1 MARKRKTKTRKSS
14 RSRSRSRSMLGAI
27 DFNSVIGVVVGA
39 VATKLVDKVVPD
51 TINDKI
57 VSGGKIALGL
67 ALPMFAKEGKTKNLL
82 SGVGNGMIAVGVVEL
97 LNSFGVLN
105 GLGANDDEM
114 LVVSLEGT
122 DDISVI
128 NGDDDINVINGL
140 GDDVLADDVLADMDM
155 DYMDGD
161 DDDDDDNN

>member
-1 MARKRKTKTRKSS
+1 MARKRKTKTRKRS
-14 RSRSRSRSMLGAI
+14 RSRSRSRSMGAI
-27 DFNSVIGVVVGA
+27 DINSVMGVVVGA
-39 VATKLVDKVVPD
+39 VATKLLDKVIPD

-67 ALPMFAKEGKTKNLL
+67 ALPMLSKEGKTKNLL

-114 LVVSLEGT
+114 LVVSLDGI
-122 DDISVI
+122 DDLNVI
-128 NGDDDINVINGL
+128 NGMDDLNVVNGL
-140 GDDVLADDVLADMDM
+140 GDDVLGDDVLADMEM
-155 DYMDGD
+155 SGD
-161 DDDDDDNN
+161 DDDDDDDDEFN

>member
-14 RSRSRSRSMLGAI
+14 RSRSRSRSMIGAI
-27 DFNSVIGVVVGA
+27 DFNSVVGVVVGA
-39 VATKLVDKVVPD
+39 VATKLLDKVIPD

-67 ALPMFAKEGKTKNLL
+67 TLPMLSKEGKTKNLL

-114 LVVSLEGT
+114 LVVSLDGA
-122 DDISVI
+122 DDLNVV
-128 NGDDDINVINGL
+128 NGMDDLNVVNGL
-140 GDDVLADDVLADMDM
+140 GDDVLGDDVLADMS
-155 DYMDGD
+155 YN
-161 DDDDDDNN
+161 DDDDDNEFN

>member
-14 RSRSRSRSMLGAI
+14 RSRSRSRSMIGAI
-27 DFNSVIGVVVGA
+27 DFNSVVGVVVGA
-39 VATKLVDKVVPD
+39 VATKLLDKVIPD

-57 VSGGKIALGL
+57 VSGGKVALGL
-67 ALPMFAKEGKTKNLL
+67 ALPMLSKEGKTKNLL

-114 LVVSLEGT
+114 LVVSLDGA
-122 DDISVI
+122 DDLNVV
-128 NGDDDINVINGL
+128 NGMDDINVVNGL
-140 GDDVLADDVLADMDM
+140 GDDVLGDDVLANMEM
-155 DYMDGD
+155 SGD
-161 DDDDDDNN
+161 DDDDDNEFN

>member
-1 MARKRKTKTRKSS
+1 MARKRKTKTRKRS
-14 RSRSRSRSMLGAI
+14 RSRSRSRSIGAI
-27 DFNSVIGVVVGA
+27 DINSVMGVVVGA
-39 VATKLVDKVVPD
+39 VATKLLDKVIPD

-67 ALPMFAKEGKTKNLL
+67 ALPMLSKEGKTKNLL

-114 LVVSLEGT
+114 LVVSLDGI
-122 DDISVI
+122 DDLNVI
-128 NGDDDINVINGL
+128 NGMDDLNVVNGL
-140 GDDVLADDVLADMDM
+140 GDDVLGDDVLADMEM
-155 DYMDGD
+155 SGD
-161 DDDDDDNN
+161 DDDDDDDDEFN

>member
-1 MARKRKTKTRKSS
+1 MARKRKKKSTRS
-14 RSRSRSRSMLGAI
+14 RSRSRSRSSMGAI
-27 DFNSVIGVVVGA
+27 DTTGILGVVVGA
-39 VATKLVDKVVPD
+39 VATKLLDKVIPD
-51 TINDKI
+51 SINDKI
-57 VSGGKIALGL
+57 VSGGKVALGI
-67 ALPMFAKEGKTKNLL
+67 ALPMLVKDGKMKNVLQ
-82 SGVGNGMIAVGVVEL
+82 GVGNGMVAVGVVEL

-105 GLGANDDEM
+105 GLGANDDDM
-114 LVVSLEGT
+114 LLVSLEGT

>member
-14 RSRSRSRSMLGAI
+14 RSRSRSRSMIGAI
-27 DFNSVIGVVVGA
+27 DFNSVVGVVVGA
-39 VATKLVDKVVPD
+39 VATKLLDKVIPD

-57 VSGGKIALGL
+57 VSGGKVALGL
-67 ALPMFAKEGKTKNLL
+67 ALPMLSKEGKTKNLL

-114 LVVSLEGT
+114 LVVSLDGA
-122 DDISVI
+122 
-128 NGDDDINVINGL
+128 DDINVVNGVDDINVVNGL
-140 GDDVLADDVLADMDM
+140 GDDVLGDDVLADMEM
-155 DYMDGD
+155 SGD
-161 DDDDDDNN
+161 DDEDEFN

>member
-14 RSRSRSRSMLGAI
+14 RSRSRSRSMIGAI
-27 DFNSVIGVVVGA
+27 DFNSVMGVVVGA
-39 VATKLVDKVVPD
+39 VATKLLDKVIPD

-57 VSGGKIALGL
+57 VSGGKVALGL
-67 ALPMFAKEGKTKNLL
+67 ALPMLSKEGKTKNLL

-114 LVVSLEGT
+114 LVVSLDGADDLNVVNGT
-122 DDISVI
+122 DDL
-128 NGDDDINVINGL
+128 NVVNGL
-140 GDDVLADDVLADMDM
+140 GDDVLGDDVLADMEM
-155 DYMDGD
+155 SGD
-161 DDDDDDNN
+161 DDEDEFN

>member
-14 RSRSRSRSMLGAI
+14 RSRSRSRSMIGAI
-27 DFNSVIGVVVGA
+27 DFNSVMGVVVGA
-39 VATKLVDKVVPD
+39 VATKLLDKVIPD

-57 VSGGKIALGL
+57 VSGGKVALGL
-67 ALPMFAKEGKTKNLL
+67 ALPMLSKEGKTKNLL

-114 LVVSLEGT
+114 LVVSLDGA
-122 DDISVI
+122 DDLNVV
-128 NGDDDINVINGL
+128 NGADDINVVNGL
-140 GDDVLADDVLADMDM
+140 GDDVLADDVLADMN
-155 DYMDGD
+155 YD
-161 DDDDDDNN
+161 DDDENEFN

>member
-14 RSRSRSRSMLGAI
+14 RSRSRSRSMIGAI
-27 DFNSVIGVVVGA
+27 DFNSVVGVVVGA
-39 VATKLVDKVVPD
+39 VATKLLDKVIPD

-67 ALPMFAKEGKTKNLL
+67 ALPMLSKEGKTKNLL

-114 LVVSLEGT
+114 LVVSLDGA
-122 DDISVI
+122 DDLNVV
-128 NGDDDINVINGL
+128 NGMDDINVVNGL
-140 GDDVLADDVLADMDM
+140 GDDVLGDDVLADMD
-155 DYMDGD
+155 Y
-161 DDDDDDNN
+161 DDDDDNEFN

>member
-14 RSRSRSRSMLGAI
+14 RSRSRSRSMIGAI
-27 DFNSVIGVVVGA
+27 DFNSVMGVVVGA
-39 VATKLVDKVVPD
+39 VATKLLDKVIPD
-51 TINDKI
+51 TVNDKI

-67 ALPMFAKEGKTKNLL
+67 ALPMLSKEGKTKNLL

-114 LVVSLEGT
+114 LVVSLDGA
-122 DDISVI
+122 DDLNVV
-128 NGDDDINVINGL
+128 NGMDDINVVNGL
-140 GDDVLADDVLADMDM
+140 GDDVLGDDVLADMEM
-155 DYMDGD
+155 SGD
-161 DDDDDDNN
+161 DDEDEFN

>member
-14 RSRSRSRSMLGAI
+14 RSRSRSRSMIGAI
-27 DFNSVIGVVVGA
+27 DFNSVMGVVVGA
-39 VATKLVDKVVPD
+39 VATKLLDKVIPD

-57 VSGGKIALGL
+57 VSGGKVALGL
-67 ALPMFAKEGKTKNLL
+67 ALPMLSKEGKTKNLL

-114 LVVSLEGT
+114 LVVSLDGADDINVVNGT
-122 DDISVI
+122 DDI
-128 NGDDDINVINGL
+128 NVVNGL
-140 GDDVLADDVLADMDM
+140 GDDVLGDDVLADMDM
-155 DYMDGD
+155 SA
-161 DDDDDDNN
+161 DDDDDNEFN

>member
-14 RSRSRSRSMLGAI
+14 RSRSRSRSMIGAI
-27 DFNSVIGVVVGA
+27 DFNSVMGVVVGA
-39 VATKLVDKVVPD
+39 VATKLLDKVIPD

-57 VSGGKIALGL
+57 VSGGKVALGL
-67 ALPMFAKEGKTKNLL
+67 ALPMLSKEGKTKNLL

-114 LVVSLEGT
+114 LVVSLDGADDLNVVNGT
-122 DDISVI
+122 DDI
-128 NGDDDINVINGL
+128 NVVNGL
-140 GDDVLADDVLADMDM
+140 GDDVLGDDVLADMEM
-155 DYMDGD
+155 SGD
-161 DDDDDDNN
+161 DDEDEFN

>member
-14 RSRSRSRSMLGAI
+14 RSRSRSRSMIGAI
-27 DFNSVIGVVVGA
+27 DFNSVVGVVVGA
-39 VATKLVDKVVPD
+39 VATKLLDKVIPD

-57 VSGGKIALGL
+57 VSGGKVALGL
-67 ALPMFAKEGKTKNLL
+67 ALPMLSKEGKTKNLL

-114 LVVSLEGT
+114 LVVSLDGA
-122 DDISVI
+122 DDLNVV
-128 NGDDDINVINGL
+128 NGMDDLNVVNGL
-140 GDDVLADDVLADMDM
+140 GDDVLGDDVLADMEM
-155 DYMDGD
+155 SGD
-161 DDDDDDNN
+161 DDDDDNEFN

>member
-14 RSRSRSRSMLGAI
+14 RSRSRSRSMIGAI
-27 DFNSVIGVVVGA
+27 DFNSVMGVVVGA
-39 VATKLVDKVVPD
+39 VATKLLDKVIPD

-57 VSGGKIALGL
+57 VSGGKVALGL
-67 ALPMFAKEGKTKNLL
+67 ALPMLSKEGKTKNLL

-114 LVVSLEGT
+114 LVVSLDGA
-122 DDISVI
+122 DDLNVV
-128 NGDDDINVINGL
+128 NGMDDLNVVNGL
-140 GDDVLADDVLADMDM
+140 GDDVLGDDVLADMEM
-155 DYMDGD
+155 SGD
-161 DDDDDDNN
+161 DDDDDNEFN

>member
-14 RSRSRSRSMLGAI
+14 RSRSRSRSMIGAI
-27 DFNSVIGVVVGA
+27 DFNSVVGVVVGA
-39 VATKLVDKVVPD
+39 VATKLLDKVIPD

-67 ALPMFAKEGKTKNLL
+67 ALPMLSKEGKTKNLL
-82 SGVGNGMIAVGVVEL
+82 SGVGNGLIAVGVVEL

-114 LVVSLEGT
+114 LVVSLDGA
-122 DDISVI
+122 DDLNVV
-128 NGDDDINVINGL
+128 NGMDDINVVNGL
-140 GDDVLADDVLADMDM
+140 GDDVLGDDVLADMD
-155 DYMDGD
+155 Y
-161 DDDDDDNN
+161 DDDDDNEFN